1 MHRGTSRVLPC
12 IAVFR
17 RVYRIARQG
26 LGNASPSSGS
36 SPALNVRGGAQRGG
50 LLARGIFTGEA
61 RRKPPCDPE
70 PEILS
75 QISGL
80 RNHDLAVVDSRREAR
95 EATFGEARWPEATP
109 ESQFLRSR

>member
-36 SPALNVRGGAQRGG
+36 SLASNVCGGAQRGG
-50 LLARGIFTGEA
+50 SLASGVFTGEA
-61 RRKPPCDPE
+61 RRKPLCDPE
-70 PEILS
+70 PEFVS

-80 RNHDLAVVDSRREAR
+80 RNHDLTGVDSRREAR
-95 EATFGEARWPEATP
+95 EATSGEARWPEATP
-109 ESQFLRSR
+109 ESQFVRSC